1 MANSTT
7 VATAYVQIMP
17 SMEGA
22 TTNITDAILPQI
34 NGAGQSMGQTLGVGL
49 AGSFKGVL
57 AKMLPAAAVAT
68 VAVAAGKALGDIG
81 EEFDAMRDAIVIG
94 TGASGDALDSLV
106 ESAKKIGTQ
115 VPTDFETVG
124 DVVQNLNT
132 RLGITGQDL
141 EDLSARV
148 IGAGKLMG
156 KSLNLDTLTGS
167 LNAFGIANADAAD
180 KLDYLFGVSQATG
193 ISMDDLTRIIE
204 ANAPA
209 LKELGFDFE
218 QSANMAG
225 LLDKAGL
232 DASSMMSKLSKA
244 LISVA
249 QPGEDAAQAYRRVV
263 GEMQDYLAAGDKA
276 AALDIATTLFGTKG
290 AAQFLDAIQNGTISM
305 DQLTDA
311 TLGAGDGIMSTL
323 EKTNDWEESWNMLQN
338 SIKVALEPLAS
349 GVLDMISAAVKKLTQ
364 FVQDNSGAFN
374 ALGSILGNV
383 AGVIGNVL
391 GVALD
396 IVTGLLNAGTTAVN
410 VLGGAFDALVGTV
423 SGAFDAVV
431 STVGGAIDQ
440 VKSFFNFEFHWPH
453 IPLPHFSISG
463 SINPLDWITQGVPQI
478 GVEWYAKGGFVDGAT
493 LIGAGES
500 GPEMIL
506 PQTGGLMDDFADS
519 VAQRYDA
526 ALIEWLADNLG
537 PIIAEYAPT
546 MTRREFDRLARGAMA

>member
-1 MANSTT
+1 MAKGTT

-22 TTNITDAILPQI
+22 TSNITDAILPQI
-34 NGAGQSMGQTLGVGL
+34 DGAGQSLGASLGASL
-49 AGSFKGVL
+49 GGSFKGVL
-57 AKMLPAAAVAT
+57 AKMLPAAT
-68 VAVAAGKALGDIG
+68 VAAAALAAGSALKDIG
-81 EEFDAMRDAIVIG
+81 EEFDSMTDAIVIG

-106 ESAKKIGTQ
+106 ASAKKIGTS

-132 RLGITGQDL
+132 RLGITGEDL
-141 EDLSARV
+141 EALSERV

-167 LNAFGIANADAAD
+167 LNAFGVANEDAAD
-180 KLDYLFGVSQATG
+180 KLDYLFNVGQATG

-209 LKELGFDFE
+209 LKELGFSFE

-232 DASSMMSKLSKA
+232 DASSMMGKMSKA
-244 LISVA
+244 LLAVA
-249 QPGEDAAQAYRRVV
+249 QPGEDAAEAYKRVV
-263 GEMQDYLAAGDKA
+263 SEMQGYVQAGDKA

-290 AAQFLDAIQNGTISM
+290 AAQFLDAIQSGTISM
-305 DQLTDA
+305 EELTDA

-323 EKTNDWEESWNMLQN
+323 EKTSDWEESWQLLQN

-349 GVLDMISAAVKKLTQ
+349 GVLDMISGAVQKLTK
-364 FVQDNSGAFN
+364 FVQDNSGAFD
-374 ALGSILGNV
+374 ALGRVLGTV
-383 AGVIGNVL
+383 AGIIGNVL
-391 GVALD
+391 GTALD
-396 IVTGLLNAGTTAVN
+396 IVTGLLGAGTRAVE

-431 STVGGAIDQ
+431 STVSGAIES

-453 IPLPHFSISG
+453 IPMPHFSVSG
-463 SINPLDWITQGVPQI
+463 SINPIDWFTQGVPHI
-478 GVEWYAKGGFVDGAT
+478 SVEWYAKGGFVDGAT
-493 LIGAGES
+493 LIGAGEN

-506 PQTGGLMDDFADS
+506 PQTGGLMDDFADE
-519 VAQRYDA
+519 VAERYDSL
-526 ALIEWLADNLG
+526 LIEWLDRNLG

-546 MTRREFDRLARGAMA
+546 MTRREFDRMARGAVA